1 MPKTKF
7 TTKKKNEILKK
18 VLKKTNQ
25 YFEKSLRKKEKNE
38 MDTFLEDEMKNI

>member
-1 MPKTKF
+1 MTKTKF

-25 YFEKSLRKKEKNE
+25 YFEESIHEQESNELDQSLENE
-38 MDTFLEDEMKNI
+38 LSNI